1 MTIYTYIYI
10 YQEQHKDSIYKEQMF
25 ENEDMNTIKSLNTK
39 METCPKI
46 LDVSLPG
53 HRKCVVPCQM
63 GQSPAMFPAD
73 CP

>member
-1 MTIYTYIYI
+1 MTIYI
-10 YQEQHKDSIYKEQMF
+10 YQEQHKDEQMF
-25 ENEDMNTIKSLNTK
+25 EHEDMNTIKSLNTK

-53 HRKCVVPCQM
+53 H

>member
-1 MTIYTYIYI
+1 
-10 YQEQHKDSIYKEQMF
+10 MF